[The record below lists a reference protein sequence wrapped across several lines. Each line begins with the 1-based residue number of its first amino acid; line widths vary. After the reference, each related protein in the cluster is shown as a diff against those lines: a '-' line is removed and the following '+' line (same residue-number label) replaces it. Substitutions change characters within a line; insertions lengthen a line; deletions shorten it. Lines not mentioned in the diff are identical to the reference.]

1 MMDIQIFSNNEFG
14 ELQVIEINGKPYF
27 PATHCAEILG
37 YERPHDAISRHCPHS
52 VKHGVGVQTGTTAKG
67 APAIQTVSKTF
78 IPEGDLYRLI
88 VRSKLPAAE
97 RFEKWV
103 FDEVLPSIRQHGFY
117 ATDVV
122 IDNLLNNPD
131 TIIGI
136 LKADKHER
144 DMRRETETQ
153 LEAVTI
159 RLDEHGQWLSI
170 KRVAAINHWRW
181 QNLDWRR
188 LKAASLALGYG
199 VQKVDDQNYGKV
211 NAYHIDIWRRVYP
224 NLRLCGEAA
233 YHE

>member
-1 MMDIQIFSNNEFG
+1 MTDMQIFNNNEFG

-27 PATHCAEILG
+27 PATRCAEILG
-37 YERPHDAISRHCPHS
+37 YEKPHDAISRHCRYS
-52 VKHGVGVQTGTTAKG
+52 VKHGVPHPQSPNKV
-67 APAIQTVSKTF
+67 IEVNF

-117 ATDVV
+117 AMDVV

-136 LKADKHER
+136 LEAYKHER
-144 DMRRETETQ
+144 DMRRETETK
-153 LEAVTI
+153 LEAAII

-170 KRVAAINHWRW
+170 KRVAAINGWHW
-181 QNLDWRR
+181 QGLDWRR

-211 NAYHIDIWRRVYP
+211 NAYHIDIWQHVYP
-224 NLRLCGEAA
+224 NLCLCGEAA
-233 YHE
+233 CHE

>member
-1 MMDIQIFSNNEFG
+1 MMDMQIFSNNEFG

-27 PATHCAEILG
+27 PATDCARILG
-37 YERPHDAISRHCPHS
+37 YIKPENAIARHCKGS
-52 VKHGVGVQTGTTAKG
+52 LKRGVLTNGG
-67 APAIQTVSKTF
+67 IQEKLF

-88 VRSKLPAAE
+88 VASKLPTAE

-122 IDNLLNNPD
+122 IDTLLHTPD

-136 LKADKHER
+136 LEAYKHER
-144 DMRRETETQ
+144 DMHRDAQTK
-153 LEAVTI
+153 LDAATI

-181 QNLDWRR
+181 QDLDWRR
-188 LKAASLALGYG
+188 LKAASHALGYG
-199 VQKVDDQNYGKV
+199 VQKVDDKNYGKV
-211 NAYHIDIWRRVYP
+211 NAYHIEVWRRVYP
-224 NLRLCGEAA
+224 KLRFYEEAA
-233 YHE
+233 CHE